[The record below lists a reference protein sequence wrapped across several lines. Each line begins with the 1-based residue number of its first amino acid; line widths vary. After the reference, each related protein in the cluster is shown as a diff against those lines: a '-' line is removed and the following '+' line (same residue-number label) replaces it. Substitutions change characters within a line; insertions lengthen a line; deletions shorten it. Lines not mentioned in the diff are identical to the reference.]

1 MKRAVVFAH
10 YDKQN
15 LVDDYVVYYLKALKE
30 VASKII
36 FVSCCDIKNPE
47 VLTGI
52 ADHIIAQPHNEYDF
66 GSYKRG
72 FFYLQ
77 DKLDEFDELIFAND
91 SCFGPFHPL
100 KEIFDEMDNKNCDF
114 WGISKN
120 NYGYSKSGR
129 RFFVLRPHVQSYFL
143 VFKKKVLQ
151 SGILNKFMNSI
162 KHENDK
168 RQIVSNYEI
177 GLSELLVENNFKYEV
192 YINAYGRINN
202 ITILKWRQIILKHN
216 MPFMKCSLPRLVNKN
231 STTVEGWQDI
241 IKQVSDYPIELMEN
255 NIVRIPY
262 VNNGRH
268 TSPIFIKRLFFD
280 ILSETPFFVR
290 KFTTLFIS
298 KCLPF
303 IRD

>member
-1 MKRAVVFAH
+1 
-10 YDKQN
+10 
-15 LVDDYVVYYLKALKE
+15 
-30 VASKII
+30 
-36 FVSCCDIKNPE
+36 
-47 VLTGI
+47 
-52 ADHIIAQPHNEYDF
+52 
-66 GSYKRG
+66 
-72 FFYLQ
+72 
-77 DKLDEFDELIFAND
+77 
-91 SCFGPFHPL
+91 
-100 KEIFDEMDNKNCDF
+100 
-114 WGISKN
+114 
-120 NYGYSKSGR
+120 
-129 RFFVLRPHVQSYFL
+129 
-143 VFKKKVLQ
+143 
-151 SGILNKFMNSI
+151 MNSI

-268 TSPIFIKRLFFD
+268 TSPIF
-280 ILSETPFFVR
+280 S
-290 KFTTLFIS
+290 
-298 KCLPF
+298 
-303 IRD
+303 